1 MNGIASPGIALTF
14 QSSYRTFSPAQF
26 VAAFSGKGFT
36 ETHVSAQ
43 ISINPGAQPVP
54 TTMYSKGSLLV
65 FLNDGEHTV
74 QFHILNTL
82 SAKDHMGDVM
92 DILGSLNFGPPSIAN
107 MMVGVTATVKTDQ
120 SPVSGLTGLVERRLV
135 DRIQKVHG
143 ENGSV
148 AVTSIRLGLVR
159 SRDESLTVTVEPFGN
174 DPEGSY
180 YVDVRYATKTV
191 DKFNIFMEKIG
202 EEMFHDIVAGVKNSG

>member
-1 MNGIASPGIALTF
+1 MD
-14 QSSYRTFSPAQF
+14 
-26 VAAFSGKGFT
+26 
-36 ETHVSAQ
+36 
-43 ISINPGAQPVP
+43 GA
-54 TTMYSKGSLLV
+54 
-65 FLNDGEHTV
+65 
-74 QFHILNTL
+74 
-82 SAKDHMGDVM
+82 MG
-92 DILGSLNFGPPSIAN
+92 ILGSLNFGPPSISSTMA
-107 MMVGVTATVKTDQ
+107 GTTATVEACR

-143 ENGSV
+143 ENGGI
-148 AVTSIRLGLVR
+148 AVTSIRLGLVH
-159 SRDESLTVTVEPFGN
+159 SRDESLTVAVGPSGN